1 MSAYDL
7 VNNIK
12 VVFATAEDGDV
23 IDTLGFESLTVAAAS
38 GTITLTE
45 CDTANGTFTTV
56 SDEDLIKPAKT
67 AAPAAAVKVG
77 YRGHKQF
84 VKVKIAK
91 DSAISATVSAVVIL
105 GNARHK
111 AVA

>member
-1 MSAYDL
+1 MSAYDM
-7 VNNIK
+7 VNNVK
-12 VVFATAEDGDV
+12 VVFATAEGGVV

-45 CDTANGTFTTV
+45 CDTADGTFTTV

-67 AAPAAAVKVG
+67 AASGAAVKVG

-84 VKVKIAK
+84 VKIAK
-91 DSAISATVSAVVIL
+91 DSIAIL
-105 GNARHK
+105 GNAHHK

>member
-1 MSAYDL
+1 MSAYDM
-7 VNNIK
+7 VNNVK
-12 VVFATAEDGDV
+12 VVFATAEGDV

-45 CDTANGTFTTV
+45 CDTADGTFTTV
-56 SDEDLIKPAKT
+56 ADEDLIKPAKT
-67 AAPAAAVKVG
+67 AASGAAVKVG

-84 VKVKIAK
+84 VKIAK
-91 DSAISATVSAVVIL
+91 DSIAIL